1 MTPHISEKRLPRTEP
16 RRQDGAGDM
25 REAIMS
31 KATIQRNR
39 LRASNLIVR
48 YCSWGTATP
57 VGCNEDGTPM
67 PCSWSALLP
76 EMATFALISPD
87 AAHWTDASHRSYTG
101 GALCQNPQFY

>member
-67 PCSWSALLP
+67 PCSGPRSCPKWQLL
-76 EMATFALISPD
+76 L
-87 AAHWTDASHRSYTG
+87 
-101 GALCQNPQFY
+101 